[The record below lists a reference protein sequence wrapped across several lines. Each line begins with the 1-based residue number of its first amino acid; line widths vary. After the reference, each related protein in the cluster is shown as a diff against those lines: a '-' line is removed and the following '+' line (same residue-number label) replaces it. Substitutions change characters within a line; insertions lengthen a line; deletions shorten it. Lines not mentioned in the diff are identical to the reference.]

1 MERGAGRKLRQ
12 SKRDSLTTSLLK
24 GYDKKNCAQPGHKFI
39 KIGVVTVNL
48 TSKCPRSGLRT
59 AALLLALLLLSACGR
74 QAEEPPEEPETPSP
88 TVSESPSPSPSE
100 SEPEPT
106 PTGPANP
113 LTGEV
118 MEGANVKARPV
129 AVMFNNITAALP
141 QQGNSGADIIY
152 EVVAEGGITRMLGV
166 FQSLDGVDIVGS
178 VRSSRPYFVELA
190 MGLDAV
196 YVHAGGSEDA
206 YSCMS
211 SWSTDHMDGV
221 RGVYSGNGLFW
232 RSRDR
237 IAGKSYAAEHSLV
250 TSGESIQKYLAESG
264 FRLEHE
270 ADWTSPM
277 SFTGDGTPEGGSDA
291 KTVMVSHYGNKA
303 TLFRYDEASKK
314 YLVEEYGGA
323 YIDGNTG
330 EQIAV
335 TNVLALR
342 ARMADMRDG
351 YNHVA
356 VSLDKGDG
364 WFACGGK
371 SIPITWEKG
380 AYSDPLTYY
389 TQDGKPL
396 VLGQGKTYVN
406 IIPQTAEVTCE

>member
-1 MERGAGRKLRQ
+1 M
-12 SKRDSLTTSLLK
+12 
-24 GYDKKNCAQPGHKFI
+24 
-39 KIGVVTVNL
+39 NL
-48 TSKCPRSGLRT
+48 TGKRPRSRIRA
-59 AALLLALLLLSACGR
+59 AALLLALLLLASCGN
-74 QAEEPPEEPETPSP
+74 QAGEPPEEPESPSP

-100 SEPEPT
+100 SEPEPSPA

-113 LTGEV
+113 LTGEA
-118 MEGANVKARPV
+118 MNDEDQVKARPV
-129 AVMFNNITAALP
+129 AVMLNNITAALP

-166 FQSLDGVDIVGS
+166 FQSLDGVDIIGS

-206 YSCMS
+206 YSCMA
-211 SWSTDHMDGV
+211 SWGADHMDGV

-232 RSRDR
+232 RSRNR
-237 IAGKSYAAEHSLV
+237 IAGKSYASEHSLI
-250 TSGESIQKYLAESG
+250 TSGESIQKYLADSG
-264 FRLEHE
+264 FRLEHD

-277 SFTGDGTPEGGSDA
+277 SFIEDGTPEGGSDA
-291 KTVMVSHYGNKA
+291 NTVLVSHYGNKA

-351 YNHVA
+351 YGHVS

-371 SIPITWEKG
+371 SIPITWKKG
-380 AYSDPLTYY
+380 AYSEALTYY
-389 TQDGKPL
+389 TEDGKPL

-406 IIPQTAEVTCE
+406 VIPSTAEVTCE

>member
-1 MERGAGRKLRQ
+1 MNMTG
-12 SKRDSLTTSLLK
+12 KRS
-24 GYDKKNCAQPGHKFI
+24 
-39 KIGVVTVNL
+39 
-48 TSKCPRSGLRT
+48 RSGMRA
-59 AALLLALLLLSACGR
+59 AALVLALLLLTSCGK
-74 QAEEPPEEPETPSP
+74 QAEEPPEESETSSP
-88 TVSESPSPSPSE
+88 TASESPSPSPSA
-100 SEPEPT
+100 SEPEPTST

-113 LTGEV
+113 LTGEA
-118 MEGANVKARPV
+118 MDEEQVKARPV
-129 AVMFNNITAALP
+129 AVMLNNITAALP

-152 EVVAEGGITRMLGV
+152 EVIAEGGITRMLGV
-166 FQSLDGVDIVGS
+166 FQSLDGVGIVGS
-178 VRSSRPYFVELA
+178 VRSSRPYFIELA

-237 IAGKSYAAEHSLV
+237 ITGKSYAAEHSLV
-250 TSGESIQKYLAESG
+250 TSGESIQKYLADSG
-264 FRLEHE
+264 FRLEHD
-270 ADWTSPM
+270 ADWTSPLD
-277 SFTGDGTPEGGSDA
+277 FTGDGTPEGGSSA

-303 TLFRYDEASKK
+303 TLFRYDDASQK

-342 ARMADMRDG
+342 ARMADMQDG
-351 YNHVA
+351 YGHVSI
-356 VSLDKGDG
+356 SLDKGDG

-371 SIPITWEKG
+371 VIPITWKKG
-380 AYSDPLTYY
+380 AYNEALTYY
-389 TQDGKPL
+389 TEDGKPL

-406 IIPQTAEVTCE
+406 VIPATAEVTCE